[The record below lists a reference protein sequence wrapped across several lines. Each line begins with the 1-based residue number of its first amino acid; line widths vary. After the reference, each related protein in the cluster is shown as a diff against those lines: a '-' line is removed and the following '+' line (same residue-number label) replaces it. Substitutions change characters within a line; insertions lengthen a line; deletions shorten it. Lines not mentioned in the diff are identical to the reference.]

1 MKRICSYWIV
11 IPIVFVF
18 FFLLF
23 IYGSLYGYGQ
33 CQTFSMFVMVLCV
46 ILQILLIIN
55 LKSIQSVLRHI
66 LVLVAFLILLLF
78 LFCFTPFMY
87 RTLEKDY
94 NSTFEK
100 DTIYS
105 AIFDYYETPPPTFLD
120 SLSWLIMKEGEYGMY
135 YFEYS
140 HSKIG
145 KSNVILSV
153 YSLDNPSN
161 LLYNKKIE
169 VSNEKEN
176 KLLVKDSFIVLSD
189 ITRTQLPSI
198 FEIRIQNDS
207 TKASY
212 LYRKK
217 YLLHRWRR

>member
-1 MKRICSYWIV
+1 
-11 IPIVFVF
+11 
-18 FFLLF
+18 
-23 IYGSLYGYGQ
+23 
-33 CQTFSMFVMVLCV
+33 MVLCV